1 MYIHIYIYM
10 YTHAYIHMYIY
21 IYIYIMS
28 CPKVVG
34 GRNGYGAKLA
44 NIFSKRFTVETS
56 DGKKAPAI

>member
-1 MYIHIYIYM
+1 M